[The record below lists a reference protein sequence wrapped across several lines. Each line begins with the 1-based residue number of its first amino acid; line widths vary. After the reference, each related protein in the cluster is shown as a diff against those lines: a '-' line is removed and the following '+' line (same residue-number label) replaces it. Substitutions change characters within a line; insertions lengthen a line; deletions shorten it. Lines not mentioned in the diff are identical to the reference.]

1 MLDGDEKEGVGWT
14 DGFLL
19 REPVPENALLGSASQ
34 SRLIKL
40 GDDGGKNPEE
50 RDVHYMMLFIADLQ
64 KRERGYHNITPC
76 IPHSSICHTASKQ
89 TITNNQ

>member
-40 GDDGGKNPEE
+40 CDDGGKNPEE
-50 RDVHYMMLFIADLQ
+50 RDMHYMMLFIANLQ
-64 KRERGYHNITPC
+64 KRERRMSPPAYLTVASATP
-76 IPHSSICHTASKQ
+76 PQNKP
-89 TITNNQ
+89 